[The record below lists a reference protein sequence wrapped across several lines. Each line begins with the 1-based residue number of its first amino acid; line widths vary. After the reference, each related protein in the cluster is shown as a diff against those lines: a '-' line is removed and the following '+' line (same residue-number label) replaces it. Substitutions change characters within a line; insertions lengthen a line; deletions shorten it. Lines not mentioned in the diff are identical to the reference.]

1 MKGREARQRG
11 GQGTTRDLWKAE
23 KRRGGERGKERGEM
37 KQVQEKGLRTLEQ
50 EESGRAAFGG
60 VLGSLARGGHEVS
73 VLLKGVAGT
82 RLCFPS
88 GPREGRRWA
97 DTWTPGNEGD
107 FIIIF

>member
-82 RLCFPS
+82 RRAVLPLW
-88 GPREGRRWA
+88 PEGRAPLGRHTDSWQ
-97 DTWTPGNEGD
+97 
-107 FIIIF
+107 